1 MHLFLL
7 HQLLTRSAERY
18 PDGEAVVLN
27 NESLNYADLE
37 SKSNQ
42 LALTLEKMGVK
53 PGDRVGILLNKSIES
68 IISVFGI
75 LKAGATYVPIDP
87 LSPVSR
93 MHHILNNCG
102 IESAITSST
111 HLAKIAASTEHP
123 IPVKKVL
130 VVDKDLKANGKGEMD
145 IAIIPWS
152 TVTAESPDKYR
163 PVQTADVSPAYILHT
178 SGSTGLPKGV
188 AISHLNALTFV
199 HMAADF
205 FAINEH
211 DRFAAFAPLH
221 FDLSVFDVFAAVKMG
236 ASIVLVPEILST
248 FPIKLAEYIEQKR
261 VSIWNSASS
270 ALCLLADRGKL
281 QQFSFDAL
289 RLIHFSGDIMPV
301 KYLRIL
307 MTNMK
312 NAVFYDI
319 YGQTEANSSMCYKVE
334 DVPGDEAWK
343 IPIGKPF
350 PNFEVFALTEEG
362 ELVDRP
368 GQRGELYVKSATVA
382 LGYWNDVEK
391 TKEKFMQ
398 DPRASLPAP
407 RVYRTGDLVEVD
419 QHKEYLFIGR
429 KDHMVKSRGYR
440 IELSEIE
447 AVLHSHPSVRQ
458 AVVLA
463 LPDELIGNRIVAH
476 VASLEGTGLSE
487 SDLVQFC
494 SNVLLKYMIPEVIFF
509 HESLPL
515 SSSGKIDRKALEK
528 LSFIGGQLKKPS
540 LP

>member
-1 MHLFLL
+1 MHLYLL

-18 PDGEAVVLN
+18 PDREAVVLN

-37 SKSNQ
+37 SKSSQ
-42 LALTLEKMGVK
+42 LALSLEKTGVR
-53 PGDRVGILLNKSIES
+53 PGHRVGILLNKSIES

-93 MHHILNNCG
+93 MHHIMNNCG
-102 IESAITSST
+102 IECAITSSA
-111 HLAKIAASTEHP
+111 HLAKITESTEYP
-123 IPVKKVL
+123 IPLRKVL
-130 VVDKDLKANGKGEMD
+130 VVDRDLEATDKREIHID
-145 IAIIPWS
+145 TISWS
-152 TVTAESPDKYR
+152 SVTAESPDKHQ
-163 PVQTADVSPAYILHT
+163 PVQVADVSPAYILHT
-178 SGSTGLPKGV
+178 SGSTGMPKGV
-188 AISHLNALTFV
+188 AISHLNALAFV
-199 HMAADF
+199 QMAADF
-205 FAINEH
+205 FAINER
-211 DRFAAFAPLH
+211 DRFAGFAPLH
-221 FDLSVFDVFAAVKMG
+221 FDLSVFDIFAAVKMG
-236 ASIVLVPEILST
+236 ASIVLVPEFLST
-248 FPIKLAEYIEQKR
+248 FPIKLAEYIENKG

-281 QQFSFDAL
+281 DRFPLDSL

-301 KYLRIL
+301 KYLRLL

-312 NAVFYDI
+312 NAAFYNI
-319 YGQTEANSSMCYKVE
+319 YGQTEANSSMCCRIE
-334 DVPGDEAWK
+334 DIPGDEAWK

-382 LGYWNDVEK
+382 LGYWNDEEK
-391 TKEKFMQ
+391 TNEKFMQ

-407 RVYRTGDLVEVD
+407 RVYRTGDLVEID
-419 QHKEYLFIGR
+419 RRNDYLFVGR

-447 AVLHSHPSVRQ
+447 AVLHSHALVRQ

-463 LPDELIGNRIVAH
+463 VPDSLIGNRIVAH
-476 VASLEGTGLSE
+476 VGVLDGTGLSKA
-487 SDLVQFC
+487 DLDQFC
-494 SNVLLKYMIPEVIFF
+494 SNVLPKYMIPEVIFF
-509 HESLPL
+509 HDALPL
-515 SSSGKIDRKALEK
+515 SSSGKIDRKQLEK
-528 LSFIGGQLKKPS
+528 LSSIGGPLKKS
-540 LP
+540 